1 MGKKRGKDKS
11 SREEDD
17 FEITGVKEEAC
28 LLEVEQ
34 KTDTVKAEDE
44 DNKENKDHPK
54 KNAKK
59 ETVVKSQKSGT
70 SEDIGGIS
78 VRGLSNLGN
87 TCFFN
92 SVIQNI
98 SQTHLLR
105 QTLNKM
111 TEEKIELNIQPVA
124 PSDLESLV
132 LHLDRPGPLT
142 MAMCQLLNEIQ
153 ESKKGVVTPR
163 ELFSQVCKKA
173 ARFKGFQQQDSQ
185 ELLRYLLDGMR
196 AEETKRVSTAI
207 MEVLKGS
214 KKSTD
219 GEQLKTLVKEYE
231 KNGFPKNV
239 VDHVFG
245 GETTSTIMCQ
255 QCKTVSVVTEMFLD
269 LSLPVSDEAYRKK
282 KQKKEVQ
289 RTSES
294 SQDGRNSPAL
304 TNGNDDIPEGSG
316 SKYQQKKAK
325 KQAKK
330 QAKQQKRQ
338 TKLDGRV
345 TLDSVSSLSQTES
358 DQTDPADPDAE
369 DGENADNGTNEEAT
383 LIGET
388 PAQISVSEE
397 DQKTLETDQDEK
409 EKEEEDDDL
418 VNECDSSATSSVSNR
433 FTALS
438 EEQPS
443 KDSVLDNDNI
453 SDMDQEVEQDTELV
467 SEMEKVT
474 LDDAFIEDSL
484 AVDQSM
490 ESEEEEAKEY
500 TVVSQDPDLAFHTL
514 ATRKAP
520 EKQECSVQ
528 SCLFQFTEVETL
540 TQNNSLLCVTCT
552 KRQPNKEKAGASKKN
567 VYTDALKQ
575 MLISSPPPV
584 LTLHLKRFQQNGYSI
599 CKVNRHVQFP
609 LILDLAPFCAVKCK
623 NLTEGDNQIL
633 YSLYGIV
640 EHSGTM
646 RSGHYTAY
654 VKARPECPK
663 LSSNGCTAE
672 DSTRGSWFHVSDT
685 SVQPAELVRTMS
697 LQASRMSV
705 FTFHSAVH
713 SANVLQSL
721 DEQRRRDVLC
731 DVTVLVESRS
741 FRAHCSVLASCSDYF
756 QRRVTNVTRQNTIIC
771 LPDGV
776 TVEGFEP
783 LLQFAY
789 TSKLPFTKE
798 NIHAIHRSAEILGFN
813 DLESSCFDFLI
824 PKFTAENAVCPM
836 LSLPCPAAD
845 KADHPTQ
852 FCERDILGM
861 GDVCNQ
867 SELSLADC
875 GLPCELSAP
884 GDVSPPELIEPAAQP
899 LPLEAIDQNNLSK
912 ASDFHWLKQLDLSS
926 SVGDCPFLRDFG
938 TGDDPAPPPTA
949 PPSQR
954 RAPTCPRS
962 TLGTTQTWTQTEI
975 PRANNKRAAEIQL
988 PFPVEQISAL
998 SRSAFQQLLRQHQ
1011 LTQDQMEFVHDVRRR
1026 SKNRVAAQ
1034 RCRKRKL
1041 DGIHHLEIDVKKL
1054 KSQKERL
1061 LQERAELQQHLD
1073 ETRQSL
1079 CGWFKIVSL
1088 ESGSDQDHL
1097 QLLTKVSSP
1106 DAPVSSPSYLGKVE
1120 EYQIPIEMRRPV
1132 LPHSCAA
1139 PTALYVCMDI
1149 NNSL

>member
-1 MGKKRGKDKS
+1 MRLSPLQVKMGKKRGKDKS

-17 FEITGVKEEAC
+17 FEITVPSCRHIKKGSDQTLLKKLSGSGDWTSCQDCKPEENEENEENKENISTTVPLESEEEKEMEPMWMCLKCGHRGCGRNSENQHAIKHYETPRSEPHCLVISLDNWSVWCYICDDEVQYSRTGHLAQLLTNLKKQTSADPIKRPQKRVKEEAC

-34 KTDTVKAEDE
+34 KTETVKAEEKEDKEHE

-59 ETVVKSQKSGT
+59 ESVVKSQKSGT

-92 SVIQNI
+92 SVIQNL

-111 TEEKIELNIQPVA
+111 TEEKKELNIQPVA
-124 PSDLESLV
+124 SSDLEPLV
-132 LHLDRPGPLT
+132 LHLDRPGSLT

-163 ELFSQVCKKA
+163 ELFSQ
-173 ARFKGFQQQDSQ
+173 
-185 ELLRYLLDGMR
+185 
-196 AEETKRVSTAI
+196 RVSTGI
-207 MEVLKGS
+207 MEALKGS

-282 KQKKEVQ
+282 KQKKEVHS
-289 RTSES
+289 TSES

-338 TKLDGRV
+338 TKLGGRV
-345 TLDSVSSLSQTES
+345 TLDCLSSPSQTES
-358 DQTDPADPDAE
+358 EQTDPTDPDAE

-397 DQKTLETDQDEK
+397 DQKTLETDEK
-409 EKEEEDDDL
+409 EKEKEEEEEDDDL

-443 KDSVLDNDNI
+443 KDSVLDNDKI

-552 KRQPNKEKAGASKKN
+552 KRQPSKEKAGASKKN

-584 LTLHLKRFQQNGYSI
+584 LTLHLKRFQQNGYNI

-672 DSTRGSWFHVSDT
+672 GRFNRGSWFHVSDT
-685 SVQPAELVRTMS
+685 SVQPVSESKVQGC
-697 LQASRMSV
+697 QA
-705 FTFHSAVH
+705 
-713 SANVLQSL
+713 
-721 DEQRRRDVLC
+721 
-731 DVTVLVESRS
+731 
-741 FRAHCSVLASCSDYF
+741 Y
-756 QRRVTNVTRQNTIIC
+756 
-771 LPDGV
+771 
-776 TVEGFEP
+776 
-783 LLQFAY
+783 LLFY
-789 TSKLPFTKE
+789 E
-798 NIHAIHRSAEILGFN
+798 RIL
-813 DLESSCFDFLI
+813 
-824 PKFTAENAVCPM
+824 
-836 LSLPCPAAD
+836 
-845 KADHPTQ
+845 
-852 FCERDILGM
+852 
-861 GDVCNQ
+861 
-867 SELSLADC
+867 
-875 GLPCELSAP
+875 
-884 GDVSPPELIEPAAQP
+884 
-899 LPLEAIDQNNLSK
+899 
-912 ASDFHWLKQLDLSS
+912 
-926 SVGDCPFLRDFG
+926 
-938 TGDDPAPPPTA
+938 
-949 PPSQR
+949 
-954 RAPTCPRS
+954 
-962 TLGTTQTWTQTEI
+962 
-975 PRANNKRAAEIQL
+975 
-988 PFPVEQISAL
+988 
-998 SRSAFQQLLRQHQ
+998 
-1011 LTQDQMEFVHDVRRR
+1011 
-1026 SKNRVAAQ
+1026 
-1034 RCRKRKL
+1034 
-1041 DGIHHLEIDVKKL
+1041 
-1054 KSQKERL
+1054 
-1061 LQERAELQQHLD
+1061 
-1073 ETRQSL
+1073 
-1079 CGWFKIVSL
+1079 
-1088 ESGSDQDHL
+1088 
-1097 QLLTKVSSP
+1097 
-1106 DAPVSSPSYLGKVE
+1106 
-1120 EYQIPIEMRRPV
+1120 
-1132 LPHSCAA
+1132 
-1139 PTALYVCMDI
+1139 
-1149 NNSL
+1149 